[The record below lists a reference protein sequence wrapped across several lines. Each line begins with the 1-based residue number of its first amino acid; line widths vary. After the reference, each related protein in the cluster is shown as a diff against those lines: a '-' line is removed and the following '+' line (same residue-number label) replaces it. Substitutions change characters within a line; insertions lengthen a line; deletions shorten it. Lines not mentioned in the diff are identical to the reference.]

1 MDSIFANRQITVS
14 YAYKKDTKGERHG
27 TPAERVLAAS
37 NPTAQ
42 KSRPHTLFASGPPTL
57 PDAPQANGTI
67 PTSALRPW
75 QAVVGYDACA
85 RLCLPAWAMQCMEAP
100 HVFIFFYCS
109 NKKRSH

>member
-1 MDSIFANRQITVS
+1 MNGQYLCNRQITVS

-57 PDAPQANGTI
+57 PNVPQANGVAPVPPRPFANGVAPGSI
-67 PTSALRPW
+67 PALRPPPP
-75 QAVVGYDACA
+75 QAAAFQPMPV
-85 RLCLPAWAMQCMEAP
+85 P
-100 HVFIFFYCS
+100 
-109 NKKRSH
+109 